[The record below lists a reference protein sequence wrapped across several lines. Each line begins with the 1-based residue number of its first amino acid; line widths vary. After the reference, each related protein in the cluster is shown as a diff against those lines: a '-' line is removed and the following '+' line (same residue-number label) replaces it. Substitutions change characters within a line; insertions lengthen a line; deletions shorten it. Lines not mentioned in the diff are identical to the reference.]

1 MNQRL
6 VDLLARY
13 ATRRV
18 ALDAATLVAAVV
30 IGAIAFSAAAHG
42 ELGVG
47 PARLAISVAPAT
59 SALTVVEL
67 PPFGSVEAVTHRGP
81 VRLNV
86 RVEEIDVAGTERLV
100 SGGALSTSRTLGPD
114 YVADLPLTGFI
125 ALLWR
130 VVGGGALAAALTG
143 LLLGLALRRSRVVVA
158 LAIALAV
165 AVPAAAVGVAYA
177 TWDASGFSEPTL
189 RGSLV
194 YAPQLIDVFSTRVA
208 RIRRLRDQAG
218 KVASEL
224 AAYYADDRALASG
237 GALPGTFRVLH
248 ITDLHLDPVG
258 AALARS
264 VARSYEAS
272 VVIETGDLP
281 SMGAPIETSVFASL
295 VDTSVPLVYVP
306 GNHDSPAS
314 VDALRRL
321 GVMVLTSGTIK
332 VRGLRIFG
340 VSDPVSRGFGIEPD
354 AVAVA
359 EAARVSFAQFTESL
373 ASGEATPDLVAVH
386 SPLME
391 APFIGVVPLILSGH
405 THFARFSVVRGT
417 VLLNSGTLGGMP
429 YDPEASGRTVRPY
442 SASVLYFTV
451 QEPRRLIAI
460 DRIDVFPDR
469 STTVSRQVIDESLL
483 P

>member
-1 MNQRL
+1 VNQRF
-6 VDLLARY
+6 VDYLRRH

-18 ALDAATLVAAVV
+18 ALDAAALLAAAV
-30 IGAIAFSAAAHG
+30 IGAIAFAAAAHG

-59 SALTVVEL
+59 SPLTVVEL
-67 PPFGSVEAVTHRGP
+67 PPFGSVEAATHRGP
-81 VRLNV
+81 IRLVV

-100 SGGALSTSRTLGPD
+100 SSGALSTSQTLGPD
-114 YVADLPLTGFI
+114 YVADLPLTGFT

-130 VVGGGALAAALTG
+130 VIGGGALAAALAG
-143 LLLGLALRRSRVVVA
+143 LLLGLALRRSRTVVA
-158 LAIALAV
+158 VAVALAV
-165 AVPAAAVGVAYA
+165 AVPTAAAGIAYA
-177 TWDASGFSEPTL
+177 TWDAAAFREPTL
-189 RGSLV
+189 RGSLI

-208 RIRRLRDQAG
+208 SIQRLRDQAG
-218 KVASEL
+218 KVASDL

-248 ITDLHLDPVG
+248 VTDLHLDPVG

-272 VVIETGDLP
+272 VVVETGDLP
-281 SMGAPIETSVFASL
+281 NMGAPAETAVFASL

-314 VDALRRL
+314 IDALKRL
-321 GVMVLTSGTIK
+321 GVRVLVSGTMK

-340 VSDPVSRGFGIEPD
+340 VADPVSGGFGIEPD

-359 EAARVSFAQFTESL
+359 AAARVSAAQLATSM

-391 APFIGVVPLILSGH
+391 APFTGLVPLILSGH
-405 THFARFSVVRGT
+405 THVASLRVVRGT

-429 YDPEASGRTVRPY
+429 YDPEASGRAARPY
-442 SASVLYFTV
+442 SASVLYFTA

-469 STTVSRQVIDESLL
+469 STTVSRQVIDASLL